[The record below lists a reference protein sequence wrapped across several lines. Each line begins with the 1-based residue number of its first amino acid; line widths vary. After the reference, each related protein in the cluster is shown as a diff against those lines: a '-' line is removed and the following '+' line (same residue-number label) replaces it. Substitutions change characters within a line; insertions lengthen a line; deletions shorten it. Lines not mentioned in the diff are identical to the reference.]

1 MIYKRFLYILVVLMM
16 FIFPATS
23 NLVSIFPI
31 QETIIIIEDTST
43 STSTETLTPTPIDT
57 LVPTFTDTPTPTE
70 TNTPTSTNTETPT
83 STPTDEPNT
92 STPIPTETPTKTLIP
107 PTPTVTFTKN
117 PTATEITPSPTLTRQ
132 PTATEELPQP
142 TITRQPT
149 LTFTPTITLTTTV
162 TKTPTK
168 TFTSTATQHNQI
180 IRTST
185 PVPIKITTPTN
196 TIIPTTNIVATIIED
211 VFPEPT
217 PTPTATETLTSTPI
231 PKVVITGEEVR
242 IPENIPKSVLIELS
256 RFYKI
261 LDYINYFLTIIS
273 LAIMGSYLYKIRSD
287 LRRLI
292 TVLYV
297 FTWLVDSL
305 LYHTAFILNKIG
317 FLTIEYSDI
326 FFLKWSILLRFHIL
340 IAGALMLAFAVWGRT
355 KSWK

>member
-57 LVPTFTDTPTPTE
+57 LVPTFTDTPIPTE
-70 TNTPTSTNTETPT
+70 TNTPTSTNT
-83 STPTDEPNT
+83 
-92 STPIPTETPTKTLIP
+92 KTLVP
-107 PTPTVTFTKN
+107 PSPTVTFTRN
-117 PTATEITPSPTLTRQ
+117 PTATKITPSPTITRQ

-142 TITRQPT
+142 TVTRQPT
-149 LTFTPTITLTTTV
+149 LTFTPTITLTPTV
-162 TKTPTK
+162 TKTPTR
-168 TFTSTATQHNQI
+168 TPTSTVTQHNQI

-185 PVPIKITTPTN
+185 PAPIKITTPTN
-196 TIIPTTNIVATIIED
+196 TITVIPTTNIVATIVED
-211 VFPEPT
+211 VFPEST
-217 PTPTATETLTSTPI
+217 PTSTATETPTSTPI
-231 PKVVITGEEVR
+231 PRVVVTGNEVR

-261 LDYINYFLTIIS
+261 LDFINYFLTIIS

-305 LYHTAFILNKIG
+305 LYHTALILNKIG